1 VFVMSPSRVACAI
14 VEQPLR
20 DCARIA
26 LARAQSRARMSTAHE
41 RHSASGVAIGFES
54 R

>member
-1 VFVMSPSRVACAI
+1 MAPSLSVVACAI

-41 RHSASGVAIGFES
+41 RHPPLGVAIGSES